1 MIPVRIGRKTV
12 WIRIKNPFGGYAPR
26 KYMSIHVNI
35 LSARRRSM
43 FGRDYVLSKG
53 VVMLKL
59 SADKTTIT
67 TNSHGDNSSQ
77 KKRKLCHSKMSES
90 CENLKPLHKCL
101 LEDFEV
107 AAVEDLAKQKP
118 FSSNVIDQLF
128 DLNV

>member
-1 MIPVRIGRKTV
+1 
-12 WIRIKNPFGGYAPR
+12 
-26 KYMSIHVNI
+26 
-35 LSARRRSM
+35 M

-53 VVMLKL
+53 VVMFKL
-59 SADKTTIT
+59 SADKTTKRVSIT

-77 KKRKLCHSKMSES
+77 KEKKLCHSKMSES

-107 AAVEDLAKQKP
+107 AAVEDIAKQKP